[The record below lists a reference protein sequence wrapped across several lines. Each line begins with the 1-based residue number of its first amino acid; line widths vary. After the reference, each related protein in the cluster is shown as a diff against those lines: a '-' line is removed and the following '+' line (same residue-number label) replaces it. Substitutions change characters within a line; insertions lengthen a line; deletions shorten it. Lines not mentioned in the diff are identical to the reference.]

1 MVLHC
6 KVLSSP
12 RELRGPC
19 LNPPSP
25 FCHGGM
31 WLMTVTIVIK
41 LLLPGRAK
49 TMFYNVSFAASLNF
63 LVWSGLCFNW
73 LSAMRRLLVDNR
85 MWQHILNLRA
95 FQWWLE
101 TRSLIVNHPA
111 LYYYTFNCTGYIS
124 DLYSINHFC
133 KMALLSLY
141 EEKWQST
148 KASLLIE
155 ICLMENC
162 MYSVADM

>member
-1 MVLHC
+1 MDNNFVVYSCYVKFEVTDKSEKHVENSCTTRRIMVLHC

-63 LVWSGLCFNW
+63 V
-73 LSAMRRLLVDNR
+73 V
-85 MWQHILNLRA
+85 
-95 FQWWLE
+95 
-101 TRSLIVNHPA
+101 
-111 LYYYTFNCTGYIS
+111 
-124 DLYSINHFC
+124 
-133 KMALLSLY
+133 
-141 EEKWQST
+141 
-148 KASLLIE
+148 
-155 ICLMENC
+155 
-162 MYSVADM
+162 

>member
-12 RELRGPC
+12 RELREPC

-31 WLMTVTIVIK
+31 WLITVTIVIK

-73 LSAMRRLLVDNR
+73 LSAVKHLLDDNR
-85 MWQHILNLRA
+85 MWQYIFWYVKFKNLRA
-95 FQWWLE
+95 FDDWKREALLLIALP
-101 TRSLIVNHPA
+101 RSLPSLITHLTA
-111 LYYYTFNCTGYIS
+111 LAIYQT
-124 DLYSINHFC
+124 SI
-133 KMALLSLY
+133 
-141 EEKWQST
+141 QST
-148 KASLLIE
+148 IFAKWPYWVYMRRSDNRLRHL
-155 ICLMENC
+155 
-162 MYSVADM
+162 

>member
-63 LVWSGLCFNW
+63 VVWSGLCFNW
-73 LSAMRRLLVDNR
+73 LSAVRQVHLLDDNR
-85 MWQHILNLRA
+85 MWQYIFQYVRFKNLRA
-95 FQWWLE
+95 FDD
-101 TRSLIVNHPA
+101 RKRA
-111 LYYYTFNCTGYIS
+111 
-124 DLYSINHFC
+124 
-133 KMALLSLY
+133 ALLLITLPSFITHLTALAIY
-141 EEKWQST
+141 QTSIQST
-148 KASLLIE
+148 IFAKWPYWVYMRRSDNRLRHL
-155 ICLMENC
+155 
-162 MYSVADM
+162 